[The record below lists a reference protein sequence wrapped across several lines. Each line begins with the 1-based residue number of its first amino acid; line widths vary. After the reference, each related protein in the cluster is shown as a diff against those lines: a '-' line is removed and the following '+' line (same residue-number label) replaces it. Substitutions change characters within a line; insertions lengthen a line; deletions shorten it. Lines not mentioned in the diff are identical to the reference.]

1 MLITPGYHDVKITVE
16 TSGGHSSVPPDHS
29 GIGILSQIISAVEAK
44 PYEPELTPIN
54 RTRFP
59 VFTRTITDC
68 PSILHHPPMW
78 RRIRP
83 RYKPSATQRYYQ
95 VS

>member
-1 MLITPGYHDVKITVE
+1 MAPGYHDVKITVE

-54 RTRFP
+54 RKRVP
-59 VFTRTITDC
+59 LLPRLITNYL
-68 PSILHHPPMW
+68 SILHNPPMW

-83 RYKPSATQRYYQ
+83 RYKPSATQKYSQ